1 MGVIAMGVTFELSSG
16 WLRLEFF
23 LPANTS
29 KEVRAIQ
36 YITAYLNKMYRGSTH
51 STVRPPVFRGW
62 YEDGDGNLIP
72 DSICLL
78 LVMVKADLDHR
89 DVEDRLRKILMLINE
104 KYKKAE
110 SPQDE
115 IWMVTNTYNVF
126 SMKNK

>member
-1 MGVIAMGVTFELSSG
+1 MGATFELSSG

-36 YITAYLNKMYRGSTH
+36 FITATLNKQYKGSTH

-62 YEDGDGNLIP
+62 YEDDGGNLIP

-78 LVMVKADLDHR
+78 LVMVKADLDR
-89 DVEDRLRKILMLINE
+89 QEVETRLRKILVLVDE
-104 KYKKAE
+104 RYRKAE
-110 SPQDE
+110 SPQAE
-115 IWMVTNTYNVF
+115 IWMITNTYNVF
-126 SMKNK
+126 SLKNL